1 MRELAAEQ
9 NRDLGAIL
17 EMLDPKARDD
27 LSRVLI
33 HDRADRHE
41 VLSRLMRYR
50 DGHGDK
56 WACIIDMLTLH
67 PEARRKVVRLS
78 CGD

>member
-41 VLSRLMRYR
+41 VSR
-50 DGHGDK
+50 D
-56 WACIIDMLTLH
+56 
-67 PEARRKVVRLS
+67 
-78 CGD
+78 